1 MAYIKGMGALADIFV
16 HGGLLPLHLH
26 PAQKVKPGC
35 SRGSDWNG
43 APGAWV
49 KPRTATIMN
58 ESCKIIC
65 NEILYK
71 RFDFFN
77 VDKAL
82 TIVADYK
89 YIKNP
94 TYDLHGGGSRMVFTA
109 AELADCIAIFCKA
122 NEIYWDDVNTLKT
135 PAELKAYSDGSFTFA
150 TALYNNKCFLS
161 QNIDADGKLIIS
173 TKGSK
178 STRSVGTG
186 TGSTTTGSGGVKD
199 PYKSEGPKSGVAR
212 GLVGKPGEK
221 VFAAERF
228 VATLVA
234 LVPGKKPRYAF
245 IRPLG
250 ASGTESSA
258 GVNKVFIADPSGYR
272 DCQLFFE
279 TVREAEAFQTKC
291 KDAGRVPAGA
301 IEFEVRK
308 QYSDAN
314 GYFKMNTEF
323 GIALIKAS
331 KLNEQL
337 SEEVE
342 VSEDTDPIIAAC
354 NNKYGLEEEEKN
366 ILETLND
373 PENFCKDIENQYN

>member
-1 MAYIKGMGALADIFV
+1 MAIKGMGALADIFV
-16 HGGLLPLHLH
+16 HGGLLPLDKH
-26 PAQKVKPGC
+26 PAQRVKAGS
-35 SRGSDWNG
+35 SRGKVWS
-43 APGAWV
+43 ASAWI
-49 KPRTATIMN
+49 KPHTAEIMN
-58 ESCKIIC
+58 ESCEIIC

-71 RFDFFN
+71 RFDFIN

-82 TIVADYK
+82 TIAADYK

-94 TYDLHGGGSRMVFTA
+94 TYDLYGGGSRMVFTA

-161 QNIDADGKLIIS
+161 QNIDADGKLITS

-178 STRSVGTG
+178 STRSTRSVGTG
-186 TGSTTTGSGGVKD
+186 TGSGGAKD
-199 PYKSEGPKSGVAR
+199 PYKSEGPKSSVAR

-221 VFAAERF
+221 VFAADTF

-234 LVPGKKPRYAF
+234 LVPGKKTRYAF

-279 TVREAEAFQTKC
+279 TVAEAEAFKTKC
-291 KDAGRVPAGA
+291 KDAGLVPTGA

-308 QYSDAN
+308 QYSDTN

-337 SEEVE
+337 SEEVK

-354 NNKYGLEEEEKN
+354 NDKYGLAEEEKN